1 MNDLNAHNAHE
12 SELSPTASRPM
23 MPDGYS
29 VPQSEE
35 GMLPWSHA
43 RQHLVGARNYWIG
56 TVRPD
61 GRPHVTPVW
70 GAWVEGHLYFDGSP
84 QTRRGR
90 NLAQN
95 PAVVAHLESGDD
107 VVILEGEARQY
118 HDPPHSLTTKV
129 ARAYRAQYA
138 ESGYAPRADQWD
150 DGGLYVMTPRVA
162 LAWTKFP
169 DDTTRWHFNIN

>member
-1 MNDLNAHNAHE
+1 
-12 SELSPTASRPM
+12 
-23 MPDGYS
+23 MPEGYS
-29 VPQSEE
+29 VPQDDE

-43 RQHLVGARNYWIG
+43 RRQLVDARNYWIG

-70 GAWVEGHLYFDGSP
+70 GAWVEERLYFDGSP

-95 PAVVAHLESGDD
+95 PAAVAHLESGDE

-118 HDPPHSLTTKV
+118 HKPPHALTAKI
-129 ARAYRAQYA
+129 AKAYRAKYA
-138 ESGYAPRADQWD
+138 ESGYAPQANQWD
-150 DGGLYVMTPRVA
+150 DGGLYVLTPRVA
-162 LAWTKFP
+162 FAWTKFP
-169 DDTTRWHFNIN
+169 DNTTRWHFAVD